1 MHISRHKS
9 ANYVSHGISFLA
21 GLLLGGLG
29 IGVAMLVLA
38 PPRTR
43 HIWRLSLRQSS
54 RRPSKA
60 GHLLAF
66 LLHTILDLCDPI
78 YHRLRTHL
86 RVCA

>member
-9 ANYVSHGISFLA
+9 ANYVSHVKSFLA

-43 HIWRLSLRQSS
+43 HIWCLSRSPVIAPTL
-54 RRPSKA
+54 
-60 GHLLAF
+60 
-66 LLHTILDLCDPI
+66 
-78 YHRLRTHL
+78 
-86 RVCA
+86 